1 MPGDDGDDSMMPIPP
16 HSSTVLGV
24 TGTAPIASSGG
35 ATPAISLN
43 DTAVTPASYT
53 NTSLTVDAKGRL
65 TAASNGVAT
74 VVDEITCVFDGG
86 GSTPAINTQ
95 AWVEVAFACTI
106 NRATMMLDQSGS
118 AVIDVWKD
126 AYANYPPTVADTITA
141 SAKPT
146 VSSATKSQ
154 DSTLTGWTT
163 SIAAGDILKFNLD
176 SVTTATKI
184 VLTLK
189 VTRT

>member
-1 MPGDDGDDSMMPIPP
+1 
-16 HSSTVLGV
+16 
-24 TGTAPIASSGG
+24 
-35 ATPAISLN
+35 
-43 DTAVTPASYT
+43 
-53 NTSLTVDAKGRL
+53 
-65 TAASNGVAT
+65 
-74 VVDEITCVFDGG
+74 
-86 GSTPAINTQ
+86 
-95 AWVEVAFACTI
+95 
-106 NRATMMLDQSGS
+106 MMLDQSGS